1 MAINII
7 GDVSP
12 ILIVADPTTVFD
24 NMSFRPQTVEKH
36 IYAGDTPT
44 FNFLIKNAGVAQ
56 NLTGLSIG
64 FGARISPS
72 PSSSFL
78 FNVTPSVVDA
88 AAGKAA
94 VTLTSAQTQPAGQYV
109 AEVSLWSPSTKLVA
123 IQFPLVVDPNVT

>member
-12 ILIVADPTTVFD
+12 IVIVADPATVFN

-44 FNFLIKNAGVAQ
+44 FNFQIKNAGVAQ
-56 NLTGLSIG
+56 NLSGLSIG
-64 FGARISPS
+64 FGARVSPA

-78 FNVTPSVVDA
+78 FNVSPTVTNA
-88 AAGKAA
+88 ANGLAS
-94 VTLTSAQTQPAGQYV
+94 VTLTAAQTQPAGQYV
-109 AEVSLWSPSTKLVA
+109 AEVSLWGPGTKLVA
-123 IQFPLVVDPNVT
+123 IQFPLVVDSNVT